1 MNQPPER
8 DVPARKTL
16 KQIKAEKDALYDAG
30 DRVSRDVQMR
40 ANGLRNLWESKGY
53 TRVSVIK
60 ALGLTSGQAWVYEFV
75 LDTGTPEHDAALA
88 HVQALPTLA
97 TATARSVATA
107 SSPNGLTAA
116 RKAKGYGYE
125 SLVAALPA
133 LGMVAKDIVALEVT
147 GTAAQVAPV
156 LEALAALP
164 VRPHNFWAIL
174 EGRVEAST
182 GKQPK
187 AAPKRKDERPNVE
200 QELRRLKDFQRT
212 TVERVHQRLWLDPDP
227 AKRFLVADEVG
238 LGKTMVARG
247 VIAKTIDHLWDVEDR
262 IDIVYICSNGAIAR
276 QNLARLALDGYD
288 MDDDS
293 HADRLTMLP
302 EALKGLKRNK
312 VNFISFAPGTSFNVS
327 ESGGKQEERYLLQ
340 HMLAKTLGRRVLTQ
354 RGWIQLFRGM
364 VSFETYQTRLGQ
376 YDDRRFDPDLARTFG
391 DDVLT
396 AIAYTGRQ
404 LIDELEETAVA
415 LRRVVADP
423 PYDVSRH
430 RYRLIGQLR
439 SLIAT
444 AAVEALEPDLVILD
458 EFQRFKDLLTP
469 GTPGAQLAHA
479 IFEQKTARVLM
490 LSATPYKMYTLPD
503 EPEGDDHY
511 QDFHDTITFLA
522 GAEQAE
528 AVISGLAAMRGGML
542 SADPTAKQQA
552 RGARDEVERRLR
564 SVMSRTERGRSS
576 TDRDGMFSERP
587 FGFELTPEDL
597 LAYSSAQR
605 VVSCLPG
612 GRDIF
617 EFWRSTPYV
626 LNIMDNYQVKQKLDD
641 ALTKPTPELLSAL
654 GQASGLLDWQQ
665 IEKYGELDPG
675 NAKMRGL
682 VSDVLDRG
690 AWRLLWLPPSL
701 PYYEGGGAF
710 ADPELAGFTKRLV
723 FSAWA
728 VVPKAISLVVSY
740 EAERRA
746 VTTAGGRAAERDYS
760 AERATGLLRF
770 QTSAARAGSGPR
782 ETGMPALALLYPS
795 TTLARLGD
803 PLALARQ
810 AGTLP
815 FGRAALMERVEK
827 SVGEALEGLPQP
839 VGDVDER
846 WYWAA
851 PFLLDARALGEVQ
864 DGFLDV
870 MTSWGDDDDGETESQ
885 LARHVHLARTITA
898 DELGSR
904 PDDLVEVLAQLAVA
918 GPGVTA
924 LRALSR
930 VCGGDPVLA
939 DGELRNAACTVSW
952 ALRALFNRP
961 EALAVIRGAD
971 SGDRYWQA
979 VLGYCLDGNLQ
990 SILDEY
996 VHVLIDSEGLQDKD
1010 SEERSQRL
1018 SEILAEVLTLR
1029 TVTATVDEIRAGTS
1043 GATSDRHR
1051 MRTHF
1056 AVRFG
1061 RGQDVENQVQ
1071 RESAVRDAYNSPFW
1085 PFVLA
1090 STSVGQEGLDFHPYS
1105 HAIVHWNLPGN
1116 PVDLEQREGRVHRFK
1131 GHAVRRNVALTH
1143 SAAALKAVDDP
1154 WAAVFDAAKADC
1166 GGAND
1171 LTPYWVY
1178 APEGGSC
1185 IERYVPAA
1193 PLSREAARYRR
1204 LLRTMGAYRLV
1215 MGQPRQEDLLRYV
1228 GDDVEALEWL
1238 QIDLTPRVTEQ
1249 LPDAGV
1255 H

>member
-1 MNQPPER
+1 VNEPTQPIG
-8 DVPARKTL
+8 PARKTL
-16 KQIKAEKDALYDAG
+16 AQIKAEKDAVYHAG
-30 DRVSRDVQMR
+30 DRASRDVQMR

-53 TRVSVIK
+53 NRVSVTK
-60 ALGLTSGQAWVYEFV
+60 ALGLTSREAWVYEFV
-75 LDTGTPEHDAALA
+75 LDAGTPEHEAALA
-88 HVQALPTLA
+88 HVQSLPT
-97 TATARSVATA
+97 
-107 SSPNGLTAA
+107 AA
-116 RKAKGYGYE
+116 KPGAK
-125 SLVAALPA
+125 P
-133 LGMVAKDIVALEVT
+133 
-147 GTAAQVAPV
+147 
-156 LEALAALP
+156 
-164 VRPHNFWAIL
+164 
-174 EGRVEAST
+174 
-182 GKQPK
+182 PK
-187 AAPKRKDERPNVE
+187 AAPAARDERPVVE
-200 QELRRLKDFQRT
+200 QELKRLKDFQRT
-212 TVERVHQRLWLDPDP
+212 TVERVHQRLWLDTDP

-247 VIAKTIDHLWDVEDR
+247 VIAKTIDHLWDDEDR

-288 MDDDS
+288 MDEGS

-312 VNFISFAPGTSFNVS
+312 VNFISFTPGTSFNVS
-327 ESGGKQEERYLLQ
+327 ESGGKQQERVLLQ
-340 HMLAKTLGRRVLTQ
+340 RMLAKALGRRVITQ
-354 RGWIQLFRGM
+354 RGWIQLFRGS
-364 VSFETYQTRLGQ
+364 VTFGNYEARLQQ
-376 YDDRRFDPDLARTFG
+376 YDDTRFDRDLAVRFGEDVRTA
-391 DDVLT
+391 T
-396 AIAYTGRQ
+396 AYTDRP
-404 LIDELEETAVA
+404 LLDELEETAVA
-415 LRRVVADP
+415 LRRVVTNP
-423 PYDVSRH
+423 TWQLSRH

-511 QDFHDTITFLA
+511 ADFRGTIAFLA
-522 GAEQAE
+522 GPEQAD
-528 AVISGLAAMRGGML
+528 AVTTGLATMRAGLL
-542 SADPTAKQQA
+542 SRDPTARQDAKK
-552 RGARDEVERRLR
+552 ARDDVELRLR

-576 TDRDGMFSERP
+576 QDRDGMLGERP
-587 FGFELTPEDL
+587 FGFELTPDDL

-612 GRDIF
+612 ARDIF
-617 EFWRSTPYV
+617 EFWRSSPYV
-626 LNIMDNYQVKQKLDD
+626 LNIMEGYQVKQKLDD
-641 ALTKPTPELLSAL
+641 ALTKPTTELLTAL
-654 GQASGLLDWQQ
+654 GQASGLLNWQQ

-690 AWRLLWLPPSL
+690 AWRLMWLPPSL
-701 PYYEGGGAF
+701 PYYEAGGAF
-710 ADPELAGFTKRLV
+710 ADPDLAGFTKRLI
-723 FSAWA
+723 FSAWS
-728 VVPKAISLVVSY
+728 VVPKAISLVLSY

-746 VTTAGGRAAERDYS
+746 VVNAGGRAAERAYS

-770 QTSAARAGSGPR
+770 QTTAARTSGGSGPR

-803 PLALARQ
+803 PLALARE
-810 AGTLP
+810 AISLP
-815 FGRAALMERVEK
+815 LGREELLRQVQLRLETALAAFPAPTADL
-827 SVGEALEGLPQP
+827 
-839 VGDVDER
+839 DER

-851 PFLLDARALGEVQ
+851 PFLLDQALMGEAQ
-864 DGFLDV
+864 EGFLDV
-870 MTSWGDDDDGETESQ
+870 MTGWGNNDDGETESQ
-885 LARHVHLARTITA
+885 LARHVQVARSITAEELGGRPTDLIPVLAR
-898 DELGSR
+898 
-904 PDDLVEVLAQLAVA
+904 LAIA
-918 GPGVTA
+918 GPGVTS

-930 VCGGDPVLA
+930 VCGGAESLA
-939 DGELRNAACTVSW
+939 DEGMRDVACIISW
-952 ALRALFNRP
+952 ALRSLFNRP
-961 EALAVIRGAD
+961 ETMAAVRGAET
-971 SGDRYWQA
+971 GERYWQA
-979 VLGYCLDGNLQ
+979 VLAYCLDGNLQ
-990 SILDEY
+990 SVLDEY
-996 VHVLIDSEGLQDKD
+996 VHVLIDAEGLQDKPLED
-1010 SEERSQRL
+1010 RADRL
-1018 SEILAEVLTLR
+1018 AEVLGEVLTLR
-1029 TVTATVDEIRAGTS
+1029 TVTASVDEIRVDQANAS
-1043 GATSDRHR
+1043 IERHR
-1051 MRTHF
+1051 IRTHF

-1061 RGQDVENQVQ
+1061 RGQDEDNQMQ

-1143 SAAALKAVDDP
+1143 GSAALREGDDP
-1154 WAAVFDAAKADC
+1154 WTTVFAAAKDDC
-1166 GGAND
+1166 GATND

-1178 APEGGSC
+1178 APEGGHQ

-1193 PLSREAARYRR
+1193 PLSREAARYHR

-1228 GDDVEALEWL
+1228 GENVEALDWL
-1238 QIDLTPRVTEQ
+1238 QIDLTPR
-1249 LPDAGV
+1249 
-1255 H
+1255 

>member
-1 MNQPPER
+1 MSQPTED

-30 DRVSRDVQMR
+30 DRASRDVQMR

-53 TRVSVIK
+53 NRVSVTK
-60 ALGLTSGQAWVYEFV
+60 ALGLSSREAWVYEFV
-75 LDTGTPEHDAALA
+75 LDAGTPEHKAALA
-88 HVQALPTLA
+88 HVQALPTVA
-97 TATARSVATA
+97 KSAAMSVTT
-107 SSPNGLTAA
+107 STKSNGLTAA
-116 RKAKGYGYE
+116 RKAKNYGYE

-133 LGMVAKDIVALEVT
+133 LGMVAKDIVALEAT

-156 LEALAALP
+156 LKALAALP

-174 EGRVEAST
+174 EGRVEAPT
-182 GKQPK
+182 AKPTAKPPK
-187 AAPKRKDERPNVE
+187 AAPKAKDERPNVE
-200 QELRRLKDFQRT
+200 QELKRLKDFQRT
-212 TVERVHQRLWLDPDP
+212 TVERVHQRLWLDADP

-288 MDDDS
+288 MDEGS

-312 VNFISFAPGTSFNVS
+312 VNFISFTPGTSFNVS
-327 ESGGKQEERYLLQ
+327 ESGGRQGERVLLQ
-340 HMLAKTLGRRVLTQ
+340 RMLAKALGRRVLTQ
-354 RGWIQLFRGM
+354 RGWIQLFRGG
-364 VSFETYQTRLGQ
+364 VAFGNYEARLMQ
-376 YDDRRFDPDLARTFG
+376 YDDRSFDKDLAIKFG
-391 DDVLT
+391 EDVRT
-396 AIAYTGRQ
+396 AITYKERP
-404 LIDELEETAVA
+404 LLDELEETAVA
-415 LRRVVADP
+415 LRRVVGNP
-423 PYDVSRH
+423 THELSRH

-479 IFEQKTARVLM
+479 IFQQKTARVLM

-511 QDFHDTITFLA
+511 KDFRDTITFLA

-528 AVISGLAAMRGGML
+528 AVISGLATMRGGLL
-542 SADPTAKQQA
+542 SDDPTAKERA
-552 RGARDEVERRLR
+552 RGARDEVEVRLR

-576 TDRDGMFSERP
+576 QDRDGMLGERP
-587 FGFELTPEDL
+587 FGFELTPTDL

-612 GRDIF
+612 ARDIF
-617 EFWRSTPYV
+617 EFWRSSPYV
-626 LNIMDNYQVKQKLDD
+626 LNIMERYQVKQKLDD
-641 ALTKPTPELLSAL
+641 ALTKPTTELLAAL

-682 VSDVLDRG
+682 VKDVLDRG

-701 PYYEGGGAF
+701 PYYESAGAF

-728 VVPKAISLVVSY
+728 VVPKAISLVLSY

-746 VTTAGGRAAERDYS
+746 VTEAGGRAAERAYS

-770 QTSAARAGSGPR
+770 QTAVARTSSGGTR

-803 PLALARQ
+803 PLALARKS
-810 AGTLP
+810 
-815 FGRAALMERVEK
+815 AALPLGREELLTQVQTRLET
-827 SVGEALEGLPQP
+827 ALTAFPAAT
-839 VGDVDER
+839 GDVDER

-851 PFLLDARALGEVQ
+851 PFLLDEAEMGDVQ
-864 DGFLDV
+864 EGFLDV
-870 MTSWGDDDDGETESQ
+870 MTNWGDDDEGETESQ
-885 LARHVHLARTITA
+885 LARHVQVARSITAEELGGRPADLIPVLAR
-898 DELGSR
+898 
-904 PDDLVEVLAQLAVA
+904 LAIA
-918 GPGVTA
+918 GPGVTS

-930 VCGGDPVLA
+930 VCGGDVSL
-939 DGELRNAACTVSW
+939 DDEEMRDTACLISW
-952 ALRALFNRP
+952 ALRSLFNRP
-961 EALAVIRGAD
+961 EAMAAVRGAET
-971 SGDRYWQA
+971 GERYWQA
-979 VLGYCLDGNLQ
+979 VLAYCLDGNLQ
-990 SILDEY
+990 AVLDEY
-996 VHVLIDSEGLQDKD
+996 VHVLIDAEGLQDKTF
-1010 SEERSQRL
+1010 EERAER
-1018 SEILAEVLTLR
+1018 LAEVLGEVLSLR
-1029 TVTATVDEIRAGTS
+1029 TVTASIDEIQVDQSRAS
-1043 GATSDRHR
+1043 IERHR
-1051 MRTHF
+1051 IRTHF

-1061 RGQDVENQVQ
+1061 RGQDEDNQMQ

-1131 GHAVRRNVALTH
+1131 GHAIRRNVALTH
-1143 SAAALKAVDDP
+1143 GSAALGDADDP
-1154 WAAVFDAAKADC
+1154 WTDVFAAAKADS

-1178 APEGGSC
+1178 APDGGFR

-1228 GDDVEALEWL
+1228 GENVQALDWL
-1238 QIDLTPRVTEQ
+1238 QIDLTPQ
-1249 LPDAGV
+1249 
-1255 H
+1255 